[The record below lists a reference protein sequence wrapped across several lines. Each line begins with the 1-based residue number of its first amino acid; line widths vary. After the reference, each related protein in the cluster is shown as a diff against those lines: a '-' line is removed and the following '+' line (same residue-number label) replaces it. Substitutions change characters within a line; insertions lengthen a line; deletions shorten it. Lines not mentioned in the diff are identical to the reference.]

1 MYVYCD
7 IRFNASSSERLWW
20 QEADDGTAWDC
31 EERIYPATTTVVP
44 GENREV
50 TSQIWFSRIL
60 RRFSLWK
67 KKPTDLSLWQ
77 KGLCILDVFAA
88 HRSNEFLNVMAI
100 KNTSCVRQH
109 KLQPFKIILKNIWK
123 EHKERISAVLCTLN
137 WKITWW
143 HRTGKRKNKFKTSC
157 YQRKACTVAYKCYT
171 KNVQHKK
178 KWFNDL

>member
-1 MYVYCD
+1 MWYQIQRKFLWKAMMTRGRWWYCL
-7 IRFNASSSERLWW
+7 RLW
-20 QEADDGTAWDC
+20 GTDISCHHNCCARGKQRSD
-31 EERIYPATTTVVP
+31 IPNLVFQNTTAFFT
-44 GENREV
+44 
-50 TSQIWFSRIL
+50 L
-60 RRFSLWK
+60 K

-143 HRTGKRKNKFKTSC
+143 HRTGKHKNKFKTSC

-178 KWFNDL
+178 KWFNDLWSL